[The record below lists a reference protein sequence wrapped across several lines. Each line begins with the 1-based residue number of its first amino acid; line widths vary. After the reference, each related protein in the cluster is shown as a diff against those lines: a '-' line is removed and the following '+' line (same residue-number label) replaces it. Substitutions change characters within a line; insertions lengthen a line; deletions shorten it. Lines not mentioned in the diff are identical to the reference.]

1 VPPDLTACIL
11 WLKNRGP
18 EHWRDPWQLEATL
31 GKYIIADR
39 PTTEQEWVGGQYR
52 G

>member
-1 VPPDLTACIL
+1 VPPDLTACIS
-11 WLKNRGP
+11 WLKNRDP

-31 GKYIIADR
+31 GKYIIAGR